1 MSSGE
6 LEKMEQP
13 RITTLWNVFSTSSE
27 ISLSSTL
34 FTSDRWITSSQQML
48 LSSFVSFLNPL
59 LQAASEDIPIV
70 RRPDRKD
77 LLGYLKVFLRLK
89 PNFCHSGHVHCSGRS
104 CLCSFHWSLGS
115 FGDANPGTFSSLKIT
130 LVSTKIDQGETRSR
144 GQRRISAKADERWY
158 SGSSED

>member
-1 MSSGE
+1 
-6 LEKMEQP
+6 MEQP
-13 RITTLWNVFSTSSE
+13 RITTLWNVFSTSSG
-27 ISLSSTL
+27 ISPSSTL

-48 LSSFVSFLNPL
+48 LSSLVSFLNSL

-115 FGDANPGTFSSLKIT
+115 FGDANPGTFSSLKKNIGFNENWPRWNEEQRT
-130 LVSTKIDQGETRSR
+130 AQNQRQSGWEMIQWLIRRLRSLF
-144 GQRRISAKADERWY
+144 
-158 SGSSED
+158 